1 MHHIAV
7 SSDDVEKD
15 IAAMKDKGIK
25 MIDEVPRTGA
35 HGTKIAFI
43 HPKETKVLIELTEE
57 KH

>member
-1 MHHIAV
+1 MLFR
-7 SSDDVEKD
+7 SVEKD